1 MKRKIYTPKFP
12 HLTVTNSIWFVKL
25 SEMEQKLDLIFLGI
39 YNISQL
45 WLSCFWFFGFL
56 ASKDL
61 FWLSSLLSL
70 SVPDKDISKTRR
82 IHYNRYLSFFFN
94 DFMYYQWEHTFV
106 YYLSNDVYSILFSIQ
121 PLIRRLSPVYTSW
134 EGTAYPTGTP

>member
-1 MKRKIYTPKFP
+1 MKRKIYTPKFT
-12 HLTVTNSIWFVKL
+12 HLTVTIAKKIYKQHL
-25 SEMEQKLDLIFLGI
+25 ISEMEQKLDLIFLGI

-70 SVPDKDISKTRR
+70 SVPDKD
-82 IHYNRYLSFFFN
+82 YF
-94 DFMYYQWEHTFV
+94 
-106 YYLSNDVYSILFSIQ
+106 
-121 PLIRRLSPVYTSW
+121 
-134 EGTAYPTGTP
+134 